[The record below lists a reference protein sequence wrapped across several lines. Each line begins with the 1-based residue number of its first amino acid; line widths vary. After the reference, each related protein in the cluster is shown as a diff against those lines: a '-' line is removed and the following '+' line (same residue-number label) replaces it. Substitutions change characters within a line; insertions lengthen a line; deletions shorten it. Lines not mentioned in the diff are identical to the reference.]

1 MSDAGLADTQPRVRL
16 AAYRLERFPLT
27 AEQAQTGCSDP
38 TRRVR
43 ALWAS
48 RAKSLSQH
56 NADKLV
62 RDHDPVVRF
71 AAAKHAAASPD
82 ADLDLVQGPDP
93 DVRLARAL
101 NPHTPTPEAA
111 GAQARDFQPAVR
123 LAAAGH
129 STLSATNAAS
139 LALDAHPEIRA
150 KARDT
155 NDLPRK
161 VLRQSLKLGKTDASA
176 GTRHDPITH
185 RHSGGRFNLRHPLDE
200 APTDDEVRADLA
212 HNSSP
217 YVAPALLMLH
227 TRPAAAPA
235 AEEPADAATMLRSLG
250 HATPES
256 LAAAADVF
264 LPTGDQ
270 IVAADARQCGSVNTA
285 NGQPCQLSARSC

>member
-1 MSDAGLADTQPRVRL
+1 M
-16 AAYRLERFPLT
+16 
-27 AEQAQTGCSDP
+27 
-38 TRRVR
+38 
-43 ALWAS
+43 
-48 RAKSLSQH
+48 
-56 NADKLV
+56 
-62 RDHDPVVRF
+62 
-71 AAAKHAAASPD
+71 
-82 ADLDLVQGPDP
+82 
-93 DVRLARAL
+93 
-101 NPHTPTPEAA
+101 
-111 GAQARDFQPAVR
+111 
-123 LAAAGH
+123 AAAGH

-155 NDLPRK
+155 HDLPRK
-161 VLRQSLKLGKTDASA
+161 VLRQSLKLDKTDASA

-270 IVAADARQCGSVNTA
+270 IVAADARQCGSVNTV
-285 NGQPCQLSARSC
+285 NGQPCQLSARSCRFPQHAKDRR

>member
-111 GAQARDFQPAVR
+111 GCASSGLPAGRAVGR
-123 LAAAGH
+123 
-129 STLSATNAAS
+129 SRPQ
-139 LALDAHPEIRA
+139 HPERNE
-150 KARDT
+150 RSE
-155 NDLPRK
+155 PR
-161 VLRQSLKLGKTDASA
+161 
-176 GTRHDPITH
+176 P
-185 RHSGGRFNLRHPLDE
+185 
-200 APTDDEVRADLA
+200 
-212 HNSSP
+212 
-217 YVAPALLMLH
+217 
-227 TRPAAAPA
+227 
-235 AEEPADAATMLRSLG
+235 
-250 HATPES
+250 
-256 LAAAADVF
+256 
-264 LPTGDQ
+264 
-270 IVAADARQCGSVNTA
+270 
-285 NGQPCQLSARSC
+285 